1 MRVIV
6 GPVDSY
12 GLFIQGWSFP
22 SNLSNLSH
30 ILKTINFIT
39 SFMLINKPYG
49 ADLDDYTHNTVAHL
63 LSTA

>member
-1 MRVIV
+1 M
-6 GPVDSY
+6 
-12 GLFIQGWSFP
+12 
-22 SNLSNLSH
+22 
-30 ILKTINFIT
+30 T